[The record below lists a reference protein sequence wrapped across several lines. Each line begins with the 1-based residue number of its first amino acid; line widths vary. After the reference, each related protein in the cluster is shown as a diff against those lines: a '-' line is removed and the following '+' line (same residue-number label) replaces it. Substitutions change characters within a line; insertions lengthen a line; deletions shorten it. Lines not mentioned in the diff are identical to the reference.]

1 MYLSHRLV
9 YYCYSAFIG
18 TSCRCADVSHCH
30 AVIRADEHTVSTSS
44 TLGWL
49 NLVPDNILKNGGY
62 ELNQFSEY
70 YFILILANPK

>member
-1 MYLSHRLV
+1 MYWSHRLV

-18 TSCRCADVSHCH
+18 TSCRFADDLPMCH
-30 AVIRADEHTVSTSS
+30 S

-49 NLVPDNILKNGGY
+49 KLVPDNILKNGGY

-70 YFILILANPK
+70 YFILILANSK